1 MKNPLKSLPNN
12 PFAALVSF
20 HPGTFSSPPAAD
32 RSSSKSLRGWLLAR
46 IERWAW
52 NARQRD
58 LERALTSATDLA
70 DVERRLRAH
79 ERGLLQRYY

>member
-1 MKNPLKSLPNN
+1 MKNPTRSFPNN
-12 PFAALVSF
+12 PLTALLSF
-20 HPGTFSSPPAAD
+20 HPGAFSSPPVDDAQGA
-32 RSSSKSLRGWLLAR
+32 KSLRGRLLAR